1 MVQTNPNCVNYINE
15 IGLFSQT
22 QTPENPHSGR
32 GELLIFDDMAAAGV
46 QQCFSYSTKYWK
58 FINSILWPSLDS
70 VFIAFRV
77 RETNKMESTVF
88 FLFVPTFYM
97 DEYTNTFIC
106 AVLGYLCTLVIEI
119 HWM

>member
-1 MVQTNPNCVNYINE
+1 M
-15 IGLFSQT
+15 GLFSQT
-22 QTPENPHSGR
+22 QTPEMHTE

-77 RETNKMESTVF
+77 RETNQMESAGF
-88 FLFVPTFYM
+88 FFVGSFLVQHFRYKRIHIRM
-97 DEYTNTFIC
+97 C
-106 AVLGYLCTLVIEI
+106 CGYLCMLVS
-119 HWM
+119 